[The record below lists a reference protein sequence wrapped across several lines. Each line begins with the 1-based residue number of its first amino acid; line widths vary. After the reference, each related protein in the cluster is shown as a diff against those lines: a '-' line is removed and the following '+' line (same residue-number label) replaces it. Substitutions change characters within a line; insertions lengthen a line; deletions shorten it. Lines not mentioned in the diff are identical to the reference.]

1 MSADAINAALV
12 DAAARMAPVL
22 ATTDRPLV
30 SSDFN
35 HDPASSIV
43 HLDQTRVMPD
53 GAAGVLSW
61 YDNEWG
67 FSNRMLDT
75 AEAFLRV

>member
-1 MSADAINAALV
+1 LKGILGTYDI
-12 DAAARMAPVL
+12 
-22 ATTDRPLV
+22 PLV

-35 HDPASSIV
+35 HDAHSSIFALHETKV
-43 HLDQTRVMPD
+43 VD
-53 GAAGVLSW
+53 GNFVRILTW

-75 AEAFLRV
+75 AVALANAK